1 MVDNEYS
8 IDTNKSVKINIGTVI
23 RNREIIKLVPD
34 HIKTKNMCKHAVKK
48 LPYPLRYVADQYK
61 AQYNI

>member
-1 MVDNEYS
+1 MVDHEYS

-48 LPYPLRYVADQYK
+48 LPYPLRYAADQYK
-61 AQYNI
+61 TQYNI